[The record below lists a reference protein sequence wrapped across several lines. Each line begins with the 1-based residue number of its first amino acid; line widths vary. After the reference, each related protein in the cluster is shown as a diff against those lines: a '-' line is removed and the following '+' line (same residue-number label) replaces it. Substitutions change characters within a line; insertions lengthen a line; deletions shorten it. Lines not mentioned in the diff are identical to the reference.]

1 MTTVLNSKRTRD
13 SSELR
18 QIKKQKKSQQKG
30 RSLLDLRQQL
40 PIYEAKQTI
49 LALIKDNQVTVIEGE
64 TGSGKTTQIPQF
76 LYESGYA
83 KSGII
88 GITQPRRVA
97 ALSLA
102 QRVSDE
108 LNVKLG
114 TTVGYTIRFDDTT
127 SGTTKIKYLTDGM
140 LLREALIDPMLS
152 KYSVI
157 VLDEAHERTLRTD
170 ILFGIVKRLI
180 HQRNDL
186 KVVVM
191 SATLDTDKFS
201 SFFNGAKILKIPGR
215 LHGVSVFHTESP
227 QQDYL
232 HSSLMAVFQIH
243 REGAPGDILCFLTGQ
258 EDIESLTVLIT
269 EFSKQLAPTQEQLLV
284 CPIFANLPASQQS
297 QVFKPAPKGYRKVVL
312 ATNIAET
319 SITISGIRYV
329 IDSGLVKER
338 LYSPKIAIDSLTVQ
352 PISQSSARQR
362 MGRAGREAEGHCYR
376 LYTEKAY
383 EALQKNSVPEIKRC
397 NLAGA
402 ILLLKAVGIQDILR
416 FDFMDKPDRDSL
428 IGALEQLL
436 ALGALDD
443 RGELSPLGKQMSSYP
458 VDPTLAKMLIAALDY
473 SCTQDMIAVISLLS
487 VDTIFFTPN
496 DKKEEAVEMRKK
508 FMHSDGDILT
518 WLNVLKGY
526 EDVNG
531 DAEWCRKNFINVRNL
546 KQVLAIR
553 TQLTNHLVRQN
564 IPLNSS
570 FSTSTTPILLSLL
583 SGLFMN
589 VAILQP
595 DNTYKTLIGNHTVH
609 IHPSSAL
616 FGKRHKCLCYTEL
629 VLTSRVYMRGISV
642 VELGWIEKASPGY
655 FGRLKTAKNV
665 TKHITK
671 QSGVSS

>member
-13 SSELR
+13 SSEWR
-18 QIKKQKKSQQKG
+18 QEIKKQKKSQQKG
-30 RSLLDLRQQL
+30 RSLLDQRQQL

-49 LALIKDNQVTVIEGE
+49 LDLIKDNQVTVIEGE

-108 LNVKLG
+108 LNVKL
-114 TTVGYTIRFDDTT
+114 
-127 SGTTKIKYLTDGM
+127 
-140 LLREALIDPMLS
+140 ALIDPMLR

-186 KVVVM
+186 KVIVM

-319 SITISGIRYV
+319 SITISGISNIPVFCSSKNGPRWPRGRRALLPPV
-329 IDSGLVKER
+329 HRKGLR
-338 LYSPKIAIDSLTVQ
+338 GIA
-352 PISQSSARQR
+352 
-362 MGRAGREAEGHCYR
+362 
-376 LYTEKAY
+376 
-383 EALQKNSVPEIKRC
+383 
-397 NLAGA
+397 
-402 ILLLKAVGIQDILR
+402 
-416 FDFMDKPDRDSL
+416 
-428 IGALEQLL
+428 
-436 ALGALDD
+436 
-443 RGELSPLGKQMSSYP
+443 
-458 VDPTLAKMLIAALDY
+458 
-473 SCTQDMIAVISLLS
+473 
-487 VDTIFFTPN
+487 
-496 DKKEEAVEMRKK
+496 KK
-508 FMHSDGDILT
+508 FCS
-518 WLNVLKGY
+518 
-526 EDVNG
+526 
-531 DAEWCRKNFINVRNL
+531 RN
-546 KQVLAIR
+546 
-553 TQLTNHLVRQN
+553 
-564 IPLNSS
+564 
-570 FSTSTTPILLSLL
+570 
-583 SGLFMN
+583 
-589 VAILQP
+589 
-595 DNTYKTLIGNHTVH
+595 
-609 IHPSSAL
+609 
-616 FGKRHKCLCYTEL
+616 
-629 VLTSRVYMRGISV
+629 
-642 VELGWIEKASPGY
+642 
-655 FGRLKTAKNV
+655 
-665 TKHITK
+665 
-671 QSGVSS
+671 